1 MVDVRRFDFA
11 VDRAYARSVN
21 EIVPTVRRLRIVAF
35 AVAIV
40 LGLSTAGLIRLGHPY
55 SFILSVAFAL
65 GTVTALFV
73 AVWTPHRARV
83 DKLYAAGELVPA
95 VVTEHNQKGLT
106 LLALVNV
113 AKPGAA
119 PVYALIVRVVR
130 ALPGHRDR
138 AGEQVPAVTVRTDF
152 ASGSIGDLRQPI
164 TPMPIAW
171 GTRDPGVIERARSAI
186 SEVEWTLLA
195 DNITLAAKVL
205 AAESK
210 RLLLDPHQL
219 PEELRG

>member
-1 MVDVRRFDFA
+1 VDVRRFDFA

-40 LGLSTAGLIRLGHPY
+40 LGLSTAGLIRVGHPY
-55 SFILSVAFAL
+55 SFLLAVAFAL

-73 AVWTPHRARV
+73 AIWSPHRARV

-95 VVTEHNQKGLT
+95 VVSEQSPKGLT

-113 AKPGAA
+113 AKPGAT
-119 PVYALIVRVVR
+119 PVYALIARVVR
-130 ALPGHRDR
+130 ALPGYRGR
-138 AGEQVPAVTVRTDF
+138 AGEQVPSVTVRTDL
-152 ASGSIGDLRQPI
+152 ASGSIGDPRQTI
-164 TPMPIAW
+164 TAMPIAW
-171 GTRDPGVIERARSAI
+171 GTRDVGVIERARAAI
-186 SEVEWTLLA
+186 SDVEWKLLA

-210 RLLLDPHQL
+210 RLLLDPQQL

>member
-11 VDRAYARSVN
+11 VDRAYARTVN

-40 LGLSTAGLIRLGHPY
+40 LGLSTAGLIRVGHPY
-55 SFILSVAFAL
+55 SFLLAVAFAL

-95 VVTEHNQKGLT
+95 VVSGPNSKGLT
-106 LLALVNV
+106 LLALVNI
-113 AKPGAA
+113 AKPDAT
-119 PVYALIVRVVR
+119 PVYALIARVVR
-130 ALPGHRDR
+130 ALPGHRTGE
-138 AGEQVPAVTVRTDF
+138 GEQVPSVTVRTDF
-152 ASGSIGDLRQPI
+152 ATGSIGDLRQ
-164 TPMPIAW
+164 TVTTMPIAW
-171 GTRDPGVIERARSAI
+171 GTRDVGVIERARTAI
-186 SEVEWTLLA
+186 SDVEWKLLA

-210 RLLLDPHQL
+210 RLLLDPQQL